1 MATNLEGFCLEI
13 NHIYVYVVS
22 ADIRGKQEKSWLVNY
37 TVNWEDIFVRF
48 TSLTQDRCVVDIEHI

>member
-22 ADIRGKQEKSWLVNY
+22 ADIRGKQEKSWPVN
-37 TVNWEDIFVRF
+37 
-48 TSLTQDRCVVDIEHI
+48 